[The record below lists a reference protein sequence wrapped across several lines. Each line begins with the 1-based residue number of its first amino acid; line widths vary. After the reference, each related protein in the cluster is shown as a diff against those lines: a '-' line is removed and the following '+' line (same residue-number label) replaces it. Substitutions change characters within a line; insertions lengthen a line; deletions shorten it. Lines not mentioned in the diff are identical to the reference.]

1 MGDVVYLRRDEADA
15 RRVLDATIELLC
27 AVPYTDLTMRAIG
40 SRVGISPGELRALF
54 RSTDAI
60 VAEIYFERLRALPL
74 EVDVE
79 HSAQERITAQFEML
93 MLVLAGEPGLAAA
106 CSSALVSDEPAVR
119 SVQRRIHNELRRRV
133 RAAMRSG
140 AWPEVTETL
149 EFGLIG
155 SLVHAS
161 CGGVTSGQ
169 TADHLASVVSAVL
182 QDDDQAP

>member
-1 MGDVVYLRRDEADA
+1 MGDVLYLRRDDADA
-15 RRVLDATIELLC
+15 RKVLDATIELLRT
-27 AVPYTDLTMRAIG
+27 VPYTELSMRAIG
-40 SRVGISPGELRALF
+40 SHVGISPGELRALF
-54 RSTDAI
+54 RSKDAI
-60 VAEIYFERLRALPL
+60 VAEIYLERLRALPL

-79 HSAQERITAQFEML
+79 HTAQERITAQFERL
-93 MLVLAGEPGLAAA
+93 MMVLAGEPGLAAG
-106 CSSALVSDEPAVR
+106 CSSALVSDEPSVR

-161 CGGVTSGQ
+161 CGGFTSGQ
-169 TADHLASVVSAVL
+169 TADHLANVVSAVL
-182 QDDDQAP
+182 PDDDQTP

>member
-1 MGDVVYLRRDEADA
+1 MGDVVYLR
-15 RRVLDATIELLC
+15 
-27 AVPYTDLTMRAIG
+27 PK
-40 SRVGISPGELRALF
+40 
-54 RSTDAI
+54 DAI
-60 VAEIYFERLRALPL
+60 VAEIYLERLRAAPL
-74 EVDVE
+74 EIDVE
-79 HSAQERITAQFEML
+79 HSAQERISAQFEQLMML
-93 MLVLAGEPGLAAA
+93 LAGEPGLAAA
-106 CSSALVSDEPAVR
+106 CSSALVSHEPSVR
-119 SVQRRIHNELRRRV
+119 SVQRRIHAELRRRV

-182 QDDDQAP
+182 PDDQAP

>member
-1 MGDVVYLRRDEADA
+1 LQLTAIA
-15 RRVLDATIELLC
+15 RAGV
-27 AVPYTDLTMRAIG
+27 
-40 SRVGISPGELRALF
+40 SNGELRAHF
-54 RSTDAI
+54 RSKDAI
-60 VAEIYFERLRALPL
+60 VAEVYLERLRAAPM
-74 EVDVE
+74 EIDVE
-79 HSAQERITAQFEML
+79 HTAQECISAQFELLMML
-93 MLVLAGEPGLAAA
+93 LAGEPGLAAA

-119 SVQRRIHNELRRRV
+119 SVQQRIHAELRTRV

-169 TADHLASVVSAVL
+169 TADRLASVVAAVL
-182 QDDDQAP
+182 PDGDRQAP